1 MPDVVE
7 INVETGDVTTRD
19 YTAEELAAK
28 QAEQERYD
36 AMIAKAKADGEA
48 ANAPRVAAINA
59 ATSKL
64 TALGLTQDEVNA
76 LFGTTP
82 TA

>member
-1 MPDVVE
+1 MADVIE
-7 INVETGDVTTRD
+7 YNVVTGETITRD
-19 YTAEELAAK
+19 YTPEEIAAK

-48 ANAPRVAAINA
+48 ANAPRVAAIEAA
-59 ATSKL
+59 ATKL

-76 LFGTTP
+76 LFGIAP